1 MNLKPLIAILVQL
14 ISAVCFSQYNLS
26 CYSLKKLSFPVKF
39 DSVVTKQVKYYY
51 TNTESLSLACITL
64 VNPENDID
72 ESKKNRLL
80 QNYTDGFFS
89 SENWKYFKRE
99 QVDTTIAGVKG
110 KLVHGFDP
118 TKPMKIKEF
127 YNFFT
132 IVKLRYYTLMG
143 GTTGE
148 LTTEIRKQID
158 SFLNSA
164 EFK

>member
-1 MNLKPLIAILVQL
+1 MKLKPLIAILVQL

-39 DSVVTKQVKYYY
+39 DSVVSKQVKYYY

-80 QNYTDGFFS
+80 QNYTDGIFS

-99 QVDTTIAGVKG
+99 QVDATIAGVKG
-110 KLVHGFDP
+110 KLVHVL
-118 TKPMKIKEF
+118 IQQ
-127 YNFFT
+127 N
-132 IVKLRYYTLMG
+132 R
-143 GTTGE
+143 
-148 LTTEIRKQID
+148 RK
-158 SFLNSA
+158 
-164 EFK
+164 